1 MSITEKNYVVI
12 EAGRSEANY
21 WKDLWKYRELFYF
34 LALRDVLVRYKQT
47 VFGVLWALLKPLLTM
62 LVFVFVFGKL
72 AKLPSDGLP
81 YSILVLTGMLP
92 WMFFA
97 TAFAEA
103 SNSLVSNRNIISKIY
118 FPRLIVPISSVM
130 VSLLDLLISSLIL
143 IPLAFWYGVFP
154 DVRILLLP
162 LFILLA
168 MGAAIGAGLLVA
180 SLNVK
185 YRDFGYVLP
194 FVIQFGL
201 YVSPVAYSTSIVPEK
216 WRMIYALNPMVGVIN
231 GFRWCLTGQ
240 KTPLYVDTVLLSVS
254 VVTVLLFLGVRYFR
268 ATEKSFADVI

>member
-1 MSITEKNYVVI
+1 MNSSEKIHVVI
-12 EAGRSEANY
+12 EAGRTESTY
-21 WKDLWKYRELFYF
+21 WKDLWSYRELFFF
-34 LALRDVLVRYKQT
+34 LTWRDVLVRYKQT

-62 LVFVFVFGKL
+62 IVFVFIFGKL

-92 WMFFA
+92 WLFFA

-103 SNSLVSNRNIISKIY
+103 GNSLVNNRNIISKIY

-130 VSLLDLLISSLIL
+130 VSLLDLFISSLIL
-143 IPLAFWYGVFP
+143 IPLAIWFGVFP
-154 DVRILLLP
+154 DARILLLP
-162 LFILLA
+162 LFVLLA

-194 FVIQFGL
+194 FVIQFGM
-201 YVSPVAYSTSIVPEK
+201 YISPVAYSTSILPEK
-216 WRMIYALNPMVGVIN
+216 WRLIYALNPMVGVIN

-240 KTPLYVDTVLLSVS
+240 NTPLYIDTVLVS
-254 VVTVLLFLGVRYFR
+254 ICVVIVLLFSGIYYFR
-268 ATEKSFADVI
+268 ASEKSFADVI